1 MDLILLDW
9 TRMGNAYCL
18 AGVIVQNN
26 QYCVV
31 RPLEARAAQKRKRGW
46 THWQMDG
53 HSRWEICELVNPKPA
68 GPQPPHLE
76 DVLVRDLKPRRV
88 VAKSAER
95 QAILRATLTPP
106 GQLIFGQPLQTTPRG
121 AWLTPGTGTRSLA
134 GVAVPAGSI
143 VFSCTAKREREQPA
157 YRVSFELP
165 DLGRLNLPVTDHFL
179 LQRAEMAGETPTVRL
194 AALTSIVQW
203 MGDPVVVRLGLSRPY
218 RGDSSQGAEVC
229 WVMANGFFSLTDPQ
243 P

>member
-9 TRMGNAYCL
+9 TRMGKAYCL
-18 AGVIVQNN
+18 AGVTKQNN

-31 RPLEARAAQKRKRGW
+31 RPLEVRAAQERKRGW
-46 THWQMDG
+46 TPWQMDG
-53 HSRWEICELVNPKPA
+53 HSRWEICEMVNPRPA
-68 GPQPPHLE
+68 TPEPPHLE

-88 VAKSAER
+88 LASPAER
-95 QAILRATLTPP
+95 QAILNATLTPP

-134 GVAVPAGSI
+134 GVAVSAGSI
-143 VFSCTAKREREQPA
+143 AFSCETKQGREQPT
-157 YRVSFELP
+157 YRVSFEPP

-179 LQRAEMAGETPTVRL
+179 LQRAEAAGDNPRVRL

-203 MGDPVVVRLGLSRPY
+203 MGDPVVIRLGLSPY
-218 RGDSSQGAEVC
+218 RGDSSPGPECC
-229 WVMANGFFSLTDPQ
+229 WLMANGFFSLTDPQ
-243 P
+243 S